1 MIELNWTWFSEL
13 FHYNEEVPLLFHT
26 GFFLFIF
33 SLFLIVYAFVQ
44 RNETY
49 RNYVLILF
57 GFYFYYKASGY
68 FLLLLLSTIGADYLF
83 AYLLTR
89 TSDWKWRL
97 VQVIGSILFSLSFLI
112 YFKYKNFFI
121 ENYNEL
127 TGSMYTLSVVI
138 LPIGISFYTFQ
149 SISFVVDIYM
159 RRIALP
165 SMRNYVLYMTFFP
178 HLVAGPIVRA
188 SDFLPQ
194 IKKYVRITAQE
205 VKVAIFLIFKGFI
218 KKAILGDFVAQ
229 YSDLIFDDPAVY
241 SPTEQLVGVLSYMLQ
256 IFCDFSGYTDM
267 AIGIALL
274 LGYKLCTNFDS
285 PYKSLNITHFW
296 RRWHISL
303 SSWLRDYIYIPLGGN
318 RRGFNLQLFFLLL
331 TMLIGGFWHGASWKF
346 IFWGAGHGLLLILH
360 KLVFKSSLPFKF
372 IPERLLRFGGWFL
385 TFVAVGLL
393 WVPFRAESLE
403 ETFLIYSSLMQGF
416 SLKTFIGLVYNNPY
430 LMLFLVLGFSL
441 TLLKSEWKMDLRA
454 WFIRQDYIVLA
465 LFFVI
470 LVQVMLQFQSS
481 NVEPFIY
488 FQF

>member
-1 MIELNWTWFSEL
+1 MMNFNWNWFTEL
-13 FHYNEEVPLLFHT
+13 FLYHEDVPLLFHT

-33 SLFLIVYAFVQ
+33 SLFLIAYAFVQ

-49 RNYVLILF
+49 RNYALILF

-68 FLLLLLSTIGADYLF
+68 FLLLLLSTIGADYVF

-89 TSDWKWRL
+89 THQQKWRL
-97 VQVIGSILFSLSFLI
+97 FQVSASILFSLSFLI

-121 ENYNEL
+121 ENFNEL
-127 TGSMYTLSVVI
+127 TGSTHALTAVI

-165 SMRNYVLYMTFFP
+165 SLRNYVLYMTFFP

-194 IKKYVRITAQE
+194 IKKYIRITTQE

-229 YSDLIFDDPAVY
+229 YSDLIFDDLGVY

-285 PYKSLNITHFW
+285 PYKSLNITQFW
-296 RRWHISL
+296 RKWHISL

-318 RRGFNLQLFFLLL
+318 RKGFYLQLFFLLL

-346 IFWGAGHGLLLILH
+346 IFWGAGHGVLLILH
-360 KLVFKSSLPFKF
+360 KVTFKSSLLLSY
-372 IPERLLRFGGWFL
+372 IPERTLKWGGWFL
-385 TFVAVGLL
+385 TFCAVGLL

-403 ETFLIYSSLMQGF
+403 ETFVIYSSLMKGF
-416 SLKTFIGLVYNNPY
+416 SMNTFIGLVYNNPY
-430 LMLFLVLGFSL
+430 LIFFLVLGFSL
-441 TLLKSEWKMDLRA
+441 TLMKSEWKTHLRT

-465 LFFVI
+465 IIFVVLI
-470 LVQVMLQFQSS
+470 QVMLQFQSS
-481 NVEPFIY
+481 SVAPFIY